1 MLIPIMETW
10 VFAGRNLD
18 PEDAENHLY
27 FQDVESYLQG
37 MRYGSATA
45 ENATFQVAL
54 EENTK
59 HIFRYEH
66 ALEELPK
73 CSLRQRK
80 LSG

>member
-1 MLIPIMETW
+1 M
-10 VFAGRNLD
+10 FAGRNLD

-27 FQDVESYLQG
+27 FQDAESYLQG
-37 MRYGSATA
+37 IRYGSATP
-45 ENATFQVAL
+45 ESATGQIAL
-54 EENTK
+54 EESTN
-59 HIFRYEH
+59 HIFEYEH